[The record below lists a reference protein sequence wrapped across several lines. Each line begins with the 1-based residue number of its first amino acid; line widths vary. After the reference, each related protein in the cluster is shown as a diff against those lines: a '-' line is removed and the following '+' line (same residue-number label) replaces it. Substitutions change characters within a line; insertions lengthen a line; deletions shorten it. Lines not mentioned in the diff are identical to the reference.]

1 MFTLRRRLMAAA
13 VAAGALL
20 LLPASSQAAQVFGS
34 GFVNEP
40 TQRGCE
46 MLGPCTIAAFVE
58 IPREGQVV
66 NGGAPGDGVI
76 TKVRIRAKVENPNTQ
91 VTFRVVNIAPVADG
105 EGGKSATASAAGTGP
120 TVTLQTTGSQPIPVQ
135 EFDARLPVK
144 RGQHLAIDAPS
155 NLEASFDNS
164 GSKFSYEFAPPL
176 ANGAP
181 ARTSNNFLGELL
193 VQATVEPDGDGD
205 GFGDETQDA
214 CPSQASTQGA
224 CDRTGPA
231 IGGLQVRKGKISYRL
246 SEPATVSFRLAKKAR
261 RGFRALGRAFPGP
274 GNAGANRRGVPRV
287 GKLAP
292 GAYRL
297 SMTATDAVGNA
308 SGAKKVFRIRLV
320 RF

>member
-1 MFTLRRRLMAAA
+1 MLTLRTRLVAAA

-20 LLPASSQAAQVFGS
+20 VLPASGQAAQVFGS

-58 IPREGQVV
+58 IPREGQLV
-66 NGGAPGDGVI
+66 NGGAPSDGVI
-76 TKVRIRAKVENPNTQ
+76 TRLRIRAKVENPNTQ

-105 EGGKSATASAAGTGP
+105 EGGKSATASATGTGP
-120 TVTLQTTGSQPIPVQ
+120 TVTLQTTGAQPIPIQ
-135 EFDARLPVK
+135 EFAARLPVK

-155 NLEASFDNS
+155 NLEATFDNS

-176 ANGAP
+176 ALGAP

-193 VQATVEPDGDGD
+193 VQGTIESDADGD

-224 CDRTGPA
+224 CDTSAPA
-231 IGGLQVRKGKISYRL
+231 IAGLQVRKGRISYRL
-246 SEPATVSFRLAKKAR
+246 SEPATVSFRLAKKVR
-261 RGFRALGRAFPGP
+261 RGYRAIGRTFPGP
-274 GNAGANRRGVPRV
+274 GSTGANRRGIPRARR
-287 GKLAP
+287 LAR

-297 SMTATDAVGNA
+297 SMTATDAVGNTA
-308 SGAKKVFRIRLV
+308 TAKKAFRTAR
-320 RF
+320 